1 MRVAVSFAL
10 MLMVVTPSVASESCM
25 SKMEARQHLGLVH
38 IYWHGADHCWD
49 ASPGRQQRRIVHTAA
64 PKPDQRKWR
73 EAMSEMV
80 PDAQVAQVLWLDRWV
95 DIKPPEL
102 PLTLRW
108 VDIPREAKPPPT
120 AEPTTRSMEPTT
132 RSLAVMILFALLV
145 IALPLAIIGA
155 RPQGMINR
163 PVRMIKKA
171 FEI

>member
-1 MRVAVSFAL
+1 

-25 SKMEARQHLGLVH
+25 SKMEARQHFGLVH

-108 VDIPREAKPPPT
+108 VDIPRQAEPAPT
-120 AEPTTRSMEPTT
+120 AEPTTRSIEPTTRSIEPTT
-132 RSLAVMILFALLV
+132 RSLTVMILFALLV

-155 RPQGMINR
+155 LPQGMINR